1 MDDEER
7 KLMQEQMSLMGHLI
21 GVCTDIKFELV
32 NERIQRECKI
42 INRSPPPPLIIKSG
56 TPGRDGFSDIL
67 RKVDRQS
74 GGNVSGI
81 SRIAA
86 WIKRLFGWMS

>member
-32 NERIQRECKI
+32 NERLQRECRI
-42 INRSPPPPLIIKSG
+42 INRSPPPLIIKSG
-56 TPGRDGFSDIL
+56 TPGIDGFG
-67 RKVDRQS
+67 DRQS

-81 SRIAA
+81 
-86 WIKRLFGWMS
+86 